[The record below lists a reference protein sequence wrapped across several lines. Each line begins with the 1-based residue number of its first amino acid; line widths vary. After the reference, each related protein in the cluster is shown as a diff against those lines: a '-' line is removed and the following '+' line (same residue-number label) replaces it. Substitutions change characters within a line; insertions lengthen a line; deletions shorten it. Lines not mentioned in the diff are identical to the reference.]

1 MNKDDLLS
9 NNPLE
14 EYLEQTDRIKD
25 KMQPIIDTQERISKL
40 IEATYPPLSKMDLI
54 SPAVSA
60 LEGMQHNNI
69 FRDIGEIALATRIPN
84 YVFTNPIL
92 EQMQLYS
99 AAVVRGMQST
109 TNVLAHYLQ
118 ENQEL
123 IRSISTS
130 VQAIVDGYNQTIIA
144 AVRSP
149 VFDWISNL
157 ELFPIQAILSDL
169 QIIGDISGNYDELDE
184 VYLKTMMECKW
195 FPYAA
200 WAADLNLFAEISEI
214 MATSRGASKRRE
226 QRIDKA
232 VLSYYDKDE
241 IRYIKKTWR
250 ESDLEPH
257 IKRILRQAIDAHLRG
272 EYALTITSLA
282 TLWEG
287 LIYVRANNSTM
298 QDRCKQP
305 MSETKKELQSLTIA
319 NDYSEIFSDY
329 FDTFIVS
336 QCTKVG
342 DIIEGVPN
350 RHGAAHSW
358 YQKYPNKKASLNA
371 ILLTDFIIKLEPI
384 DHE

>member
-1 MNKDDLLS
+1 MSKGELLG
-9 NNPLE
+9 NDPLG

-25 KMQPIIDTQERISKL
+25 KIQPIIDTQERIGKL
-40 IEATYPPLSKMDLI
+40 VEATQAPLAKMELV
-54 SPAVSA
+54 SPAVTA
-60 LEGMQHNNI
+60 LERMQQSSLIHNL
-69 FRDIGEIALATRIPN
+69 GEIALTSRIPN
-84 YVFTNPIL
+84 FALTNPIL
-92 EQMQLYS
+92 EQMQLCS

-130 VQAIVDGYNQTIIA
+130 VQAIADSYNKTILA
-144 AVRSP
+144 AVQSP
-149 VFDWISNL
+149 IFDWISNMDL
-157 ELFPIQAILSDL
+157 TPIQSILSDL
-169 QIIGDISGNYDELDE
+169 QIIGDVSADYDELE
-184 VYLKTMMECKW
+184 ETYLKTMMECKW

-214 MATSRGASKRRE
+214 MATSRGVSKRRE
-226 QRIDKA
+226 QRIDRA

-241 IRYIKKTWR
+241 IRYIKKSWR

-287 LIYVRANNSTM
+287 LIYVKANNSTM
-298 QDRCKQP
+298 QERHKQP
-305 MSETKKELQSLTIA
+305 MSETKKELQTLTTA

-329 FDTFIVS
+329 FDKFIVS

-342 DIIEGVPN
+342 DLIEGVPN

-384 DHE
+384 DQK

>member
-1 MNKDDLLS
+1 MNKDALMG
-9 NNPLE
+9 NNSLE
-14 EYLEQTDRIKD
+14 EYLEQTDRMKD
-25 KMQPIIDTQERISKL
+25 KIQPIIDTQERISKL
-40 IEATYPPLSKMDLI
+40 VEATHPPLPKMELV
-54 SPAVSA
+54 SPAITA
-60 LEGMQHNNI
+60 LEGMQQSSI
-69 FRDIGEIALATRIPN
+69 FRDIGEIALASHIPN
-84 YVFTNPIL
+84 FAFTNPIL
-92 EQMQLYS
+92 EQMHLCS

-109 TNVLAHYLQ
+109 TNVLAQYLQ

-130 VQAIVDGYNQTIIA
+130 VQAIADGYNKAIIA
-144 AVRSP
+144 AVQSP

-157 ELFPIQAILSDL
+157 DLFPIQSILSDL
-169 QIIGDISGNYDELDE
+169 QIIGEVSADYDELE
-184 VYLKTMMECKW
+184 ETYLKTMMECKW

-226 QRIDKA
+226 QRIDRA

-241 IRYIKKTWR
+241 IRYIKKSWR

-287 LIYVRANNSTM
+287 LIYVKANNSTM
-298 QDRCKQP
+298 QDRHKQP
-305 MSETKKELQSLTIA
+305 MSETKKELQSLTTA

-329 FDTFIVS
+329 FDNFIVS

-384 DHE
+384 DHK

>member
-1 MNKDDLLS
+1 MNKDDLLG

-25 KMQPIIDTQERISKL
+25 KIQPIIDTQERIGKL
-40 IEATYPPLSKMDLI
+40 VEAAHPPLPRVELV
-54 SPAVSA
+54 SPAVTA
-60 LEGMQHNNI
+60 LEGLQQNNI
-69 FRDIGEIALATRIPN
+69 FSNLGEIAMATRIPN
-84 YVFTNPIL
+84 FVFTNPIL
-92 EQMQLYS
+92 DQIHLCS
-99 AAVVRGMQST
+99 DAVARGMQST

-123 IRSISTS
+123 IRSISAS
-130 VQAIVDGYNQTIIA
+130 VQAIADGYNKTIMA
-144 AVRSP
+144 AVQSP

-157 ELFPIQAILSDL
+157 DLSPIQSILGDL
-169 QIIGDISGNYDELDE
+169 QIIGDVSADYDELE
-184 VYLKTMMECKW
+184 ETYLKTMMECKW

-214 MATSRGASKRRE
+214 MATSRGASRRRE
-226 QRIDKA
+226 QRIDRA

-241 IRYIKKTWR
+241 IRYIKKSWR

-272 EYALTITSLA
+272 EYALTITCLA

-287 LIYVRANNSTM
+287 LIYVKANNSTM
-298 QDRCKQP
+298 QDRHKQP
-305 MSETKKELQSLTIA
+305 MSETKKELQSLTTA

-329 FDTFIVS
+329 FDNFIVS

-358 YQKYPNKKASLNA
+358 YQKYPSKKASLNA

-384 DHE
+384 NHK